1 MRPTKFRF
9 ICLSGFTG
17 EDFQKSVNQKLEL
30 PVGVSEE
37 KIKMWKANGR
47 QTTEAKW
54 WQKLTLPIARW
65 AKKFVNKDSVHNL
78 HNC

>member
-37 KIKMWKANGR
+37 KIKM
-47 QTTEAKW
+47 
-54 WQKLTLPIARW
+54 
-65 AKKFVNKDSVHNL
+65 
-78 HNC
+78 